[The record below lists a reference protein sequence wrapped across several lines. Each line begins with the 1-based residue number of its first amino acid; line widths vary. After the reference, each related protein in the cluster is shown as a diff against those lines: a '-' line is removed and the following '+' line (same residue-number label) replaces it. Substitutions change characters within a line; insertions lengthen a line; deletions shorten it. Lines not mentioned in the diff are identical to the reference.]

1 MTPLTGG
8 SYRSANAGTKCAE
21 RVEVT
26 LKSTGRNGQYDID
39 VKLASGGVSPLRL
52 SSSSYVTLR
61 VREPGR
67 LRVLGRPTASKSE
80 PVVETLLDPTMGR
93 DLLIVRSRGSA
104 DAV

>member
-39 VKLASGGVSPLRL
+39 VKLASGGVSPLQQWPGQPSARNAAGAEL
-52 SSSSYVTLR
+52 RSDLTRDSWVIFDDGKSSCLY
-61 VREPGR
+61 
-67 LRVLGRPTASKSE
+67 RPE
-80 PVVETLLDPTMGR
+80 NPPR
-93 DLLIVRSRGSA
+93 
-104 DAV
+104 